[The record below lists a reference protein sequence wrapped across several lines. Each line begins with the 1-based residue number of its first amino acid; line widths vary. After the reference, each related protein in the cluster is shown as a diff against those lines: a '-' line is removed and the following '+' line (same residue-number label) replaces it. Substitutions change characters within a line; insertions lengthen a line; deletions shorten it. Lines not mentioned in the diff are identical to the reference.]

1 MDKVTGIAKRSTSQL
16 ISLLQTQTGVNIG
29 KCCSN
34 SAYDHRD
41 RLPRVWSV
49 QKWKWRR
56 DNKDCT
62 LLCLPSFAK
71 PLSTVESSAW
81 KKKIS
86 PAVNFV
92 RHFPAIF
99 HSTPKC
105 IINPS
110 LTDRRL
116 KMRDQIPDQWYYW
129 RVWWNV
135 NREISNVTR
144 VTSIIIGIITF
155 IWETYELRIINSTS
169 NEFNLISLPGIIR
182 PCIDINDDNK

>member
-81 KKKIS
+81 KKKNIPGCKFRS
-86 PAVNFV
+86 TLP
-92 RHFPAIF
+92 RHFPF
-99 HSTPKC
+99 HAEMYYKSFLNRSPFKDARSNSGSMILLT
-105 IINPS
+105 S
-110 LTDRRL
+110 LMKREPWNFGCNTSHE
-116 KMRDQIPDQWYYW
+116 YYN
-129 RVWWNV
+129 WNYYPLSGKRT
-135 NREISNVTR
+135 N
-144 VTSIIIGIITF
+144 
-155 IWETYELRIINSTS
+155 
-169 NEFNLISLPGIIR
+169 
-182 PCIDINDDNK
+182 

>member
-1 MDKVTGIAKRSTSQL
+1 MIIAIDYLGCGRFRSESGVVTIKIVHYYAYHLSRNHCRQSKVAPEKKNIPGCKFRST
-16 ISLLQTQTGVNIG
+16 
-29 KCCSN
+29 
-34 SAYDHRD
+34 
-41 RLPRVWSV
+41 LPR
-49 QKWKWRR
+49 
-56 DNKDCT
+56 
-62 LLCLPSFAK
+62 
-71 PLSTVESSAW
+71 
-81 KKKIS
+81 
-86 PAVNFV
+86 
-92 RHFPAIF
+92 

-135 NREISNVTR
+135 NREISDVTR
-144 VTSIIIGIITF
+144 VTSIMIEIITF